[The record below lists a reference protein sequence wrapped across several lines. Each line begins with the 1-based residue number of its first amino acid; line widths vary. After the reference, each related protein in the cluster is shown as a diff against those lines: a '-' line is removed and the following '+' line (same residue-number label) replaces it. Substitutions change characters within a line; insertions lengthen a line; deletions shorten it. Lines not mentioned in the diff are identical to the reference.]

1 MPSYDQPQYKK
12 RPYTLCIFMLST
24 DVHISIVFW
33 GETLRTVTA
42 LVAAWIMQCFN
53 MIHHC
58 VPPRGCL
65 STDEALVLNQTIWS
79 FNLLNTLIQA
89 GQVAWKEQVIGRGWL
104 TAFFGVFHH
113 RMCAPFFKVF
123 HSNNCI
129 RASCKLISPSKNNSK
144 NRRGKPAVCFYRFVV
159 IAIFDLKDSLAACW
173 QISFLPLFPSPASWA
188 S

>member
-42 LVAAWIMQCFN
+42 LVAAWIMQCLN

-58 VPPRGCL
+58 VPPRRCL
-65 STDEALVLNQTIWS
+65 STDKALVLNQTIWS

-89 GQVAWKEQVIGRGWL
+89 GQVAWKEHIIDRGWL

-113 RMCAPFFKVF
+113 RMCAHFFKVF

-129 RASCKLISPSKNNSK
+129 RASCKLISPSKTTARTDEGNLQS
-144 NRRGKPAVCFYRFVV
+144 AFIV
-159 IAIFDLKDSLAACW
+159 SLLL
-173 QISFLPLFPSPASWA
+173 QFLIWRIPSLHVDR
-188 S
+188 